1 MAYIL
6 VVDDE
11 EKIRNILRIMLS
23 LKGHKID
30 LAANGFQALEMLK
43 ENCYDLVIA
52 DIRMD
57 GMNGLELLK
66 EIKKLSPPVPV
77 VFITAFATIESAVEA
92 MRAGAVDYIP
102 KPFDEERIHLTI
114 ERALGI
120 SRLLSEKEA
129 LKKELDQYL
138 LPDDIVCASPAMK
151 QIIAMVYK
159 VAPKPDTT
167 VLITGESGVGKDVIA
182 RYLHRLSPRAE
193 KRFVAI
199 NCAAIPPNLL
209 ESELFG
215 HEKGAFT
222 GAIKR
227 KKGIFESANGGTVFL
242 DEIGD
247 LPLEAQA
254 KLLRVLQDKKIQRLG
269 GTEEI
274 SIDVRIIAATNQDL
288 KSLVKEGRFREDL
301 FYRLNVFP
309 IHIPPLRERP
319 EDIIPLVA
327 HFIAKF
333 LNRKPTN
340 PFLTPG
346 AEKLLLKYPFPGNV
360 RELANAIERAL
371 ILSGGQ
377 LPLSTEHLSFLEP
390 QPRQENIFS
399 LPPEGIK
406 LEELEKELIRQAL
419 EKTGGNQSAA
429 ARLLGLTRSKFRTR
443 LKMLENEKNKNA
455 KTF

>member
-23 LKGHKID
+23 LKGHRVD
-30 LAANGFQALEMLK
+30 LAASGEEALELVR

-52 DIRMD
+52 DIRME
-57 GMNGLELLK
+57 GMSGLELLE

-77 VFITAFATIESAVEA
+77 VFITAYATVESAVEA

-102 KPFDEERIHLTI
+102 KPFEEERIHLTV

-120 SRLLSEKEA
+120 SKLLSEKEA
-129 LKKELDQYL
+129 LKRELDRYV
-138 LPDDIVCASPAMK
+138 LPGDIVCASPAM
-151 QIIAMVYK
+151 QRVIQMVQK
-159 VAPKPDTT
+159 VAQKPDTT
-167 VLITGESGVGKDVIA
+167 VLITGESGVGKEVIA

-199 NCAAIPPNLL
+199 NCAAIPQNLI

-222 GAIKR
+222 GAVKR
-227 KKGIFESANGGTVFL
+227 KKGIFEAAQGGTVFL

-254 KLLRVLQDKKIQRLG
+254 KLLRVLQEKRVQRVG

-274 SIDVRIIAATNQDL
+274 PVDVRIVAATHQDL
-288 KSLVKEGRFREDL
+288 EALVSQGLFREDL

-309 IHIPPLRERP
+309 ISIPPLRERP
-319 EDIIPLVA
+319 EDIVPLA
-327 HFIAKF
+327 EHFICKF
-333 LNRKPTN
+333 LNRKPEG
-340 PFLTPG
+340 PLLTPG
-346 AEKLLLKYPFPGNV
+346 AEKLLKRYSFPGNV

-371 ILSGGQ
+371 ILSGGE
-377 LPLSTEHLSFLEP
+377 LPLTADHLGFLEP
-390 QPRQENIFS
+390 RPKEKNPFV
-399 LPPEGIK
+399 LPPEGLK

-419 EKTGGNQSAA
+419 ERTGGNQSAA

-443 LKMLENEKNKNA
+443 MKMLENGK
-455 KTF
+455 